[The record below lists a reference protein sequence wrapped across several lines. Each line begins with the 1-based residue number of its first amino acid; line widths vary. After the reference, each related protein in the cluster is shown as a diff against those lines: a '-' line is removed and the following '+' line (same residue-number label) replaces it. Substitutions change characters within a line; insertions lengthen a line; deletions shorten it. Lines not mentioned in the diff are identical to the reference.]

1 MDLEKIKIGLLGV
14 ALGALALYGIGF
26 GMGGWVLGSTS
37 QERAETAVIDRL
49 TSVCVAQFQ
58 RGPLEGT
65 KNVKALKKLSYGQH
79 GKFVASHGWATM
91 PGESKPNSAVAVK
104 CGDQN
109 QRIDHYPIGHS

>member
-26 GMGGWVLGSTS
+26 GMGGWVLDGAS

-49 TSVCVAQFQ
+49 TSICVAQFQ
-58 RGPLEGT
+58 RDPL
-65 KNVKALKKLSYGQH
+65 KDQKVKALKKLSYGQH

-104 CGDQN
+104 CGDQ
-109 QRIDHYPIGHS
+109 ISG